1 MALVIYDQGYRIQ
14 TPVESLFRPRGV
26 DGLTQS
32 VSNSALPASD
42 DQLHQQ
48 QALEQRIQL
57 SRERFQVPGE
67 ADSGGK
73 SLLHKAYQDTR
84 ITSENPNN
92 PQALR
97 AAQIMTS
104 PVLTIPPETSLRQA
118 WSMMHDQEVSHLVV
132 VDSQERALG
141 IISSHDIMLQGVDS
155 PISVT
160 QSYHRQ
166 MIVATPDTEVSSIA
180 ASFVRYPIGAIPVIG
195 PDDRLE
201 GIVCRT
207 DLIRLLI
214 NDGHVESWA

>member
-26 DGLTQS
+26 DGLTQG

-42 DQLHQQ
+42 DQLRQQ
-48 QALEQRIQL
+48 QALEQRTQL
-57 SRERFQVPGE
+57 SKERFQVPGE
-67 ADSGGK
+67 AAGGGK
-73 SLLHKAYQDTR
+73 ASHKAYQDA
-84 ITSENPNN
+84 SVSGDKPKK
-92 PQALR
+92 PQGLR

-118 WSMMHDQEVSHLVV
+118 WSMMRDQVVSHLVV
-132 VDSQERALG
+132 VDAEERALG
-141 IISSHDIMLQGVDS
+141 IISSHDIMLRGVDS
-155 PISVT
+155 PISVI
-160 QSYHRQ
+160 QGYHRQ

-195 PDDRLE
+195 PNDRLE

-207 DLIRLLI
+207 DLIRMLI

>member
-26 DGLTQS
+26 EGLTQS
-32 VSNSALPASD
+32 VRSAAVPGSE
-42 DQLHQQ
+42 DQIRQQ
-48 QALEQRIQL
+48 QDLEQRIQL
-57 SRERFQVPGE
+57 SKERFQVPGE
-67 ADSGGK
+67 TSGNA
-73 SLLHKAYQDTR
+73 SHKAYQDASTAGDK
-84 ITSENPNN
+84 PKK
-92 PQALR
+92 PQGLR

-118 WSMMHDQEVSHLVV
+118 WALMQEQEVSHLMV
-132 VDSQERALG
+132 VDADERALG
-141 IISSHDIMLQGVDS
+141 IISIHDIMQRGTDS

-160 QSYHRQ
+160 QAYHRQ
-166 MIVATPDTEVSSIA
+166 MIVASPDTEVSSIA

-195 PDDRLE
+195 RDEKLE

-207 DLIRLLI
+207 DLIRMLI